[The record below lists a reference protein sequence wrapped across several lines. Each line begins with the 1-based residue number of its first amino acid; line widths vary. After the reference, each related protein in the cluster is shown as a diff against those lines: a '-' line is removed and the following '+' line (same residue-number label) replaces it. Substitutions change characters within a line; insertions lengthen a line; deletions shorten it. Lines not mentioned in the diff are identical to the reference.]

1 MNSDSLAA
9 IQADLKQQTYV
20 SDVEYPKALVDNLN
34 KNIQRI
40 SFILLAVA
48 ILLALVVIIL
58 N

>member
-9 IQADLKQQTYV
+9 IQADLQQQTYV

-40 SFILLAVA
+40 SCYSAGCRYTAGTGGDHI
-48 ILLALVVIIL
+48 